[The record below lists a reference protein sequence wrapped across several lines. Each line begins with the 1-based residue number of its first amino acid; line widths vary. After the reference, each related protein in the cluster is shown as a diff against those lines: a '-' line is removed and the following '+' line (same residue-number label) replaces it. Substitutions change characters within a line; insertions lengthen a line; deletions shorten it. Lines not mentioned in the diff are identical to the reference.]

1 MSTTSDAPTKETQTE
16 LPHWIEA
23 SWPAPEGIRALTT
36 TRIGGISVGDYASMN
51 LATHVGDD
59 PSAVAANRQKLM
71 DDLELPS
78 TPVWMNQVHGTDV
91 ADEAMLCRA
100 DAITAD
106 AAYSDQP
113 DRVLA
118 VMTADCLPV
127 ALVSHDGSEF
137 ALVHAGWRG
146 LAGGVLERTIE
157 RFQAPTD
164 QIMAWLGPAIGP
176 EHFEVGAEVRDAFVE
191 AFAGD
196 AVAFRAVPGS
206 DEAGEEKFLGNLY
219 TLARARL
226 RRLGLTRFYGGDRC
240 TYAQSDLFYSH
251 RRASQHGADT
261 GRMATLIWHEA
272 AN

>member
-1 MSTTSDAPTKETQTE
+1 MSTTNETQTE
-16 LPHWIEA
+16 LPRWIEA
-23 SWPAPEGIRALTT
+23 TWPAPEGIRALTT
-36 TRIGGISVGDYASMN
+36 TRIGGVSVGDYASMN

-59 PSAVAANRQKLM
+59 PAAVAANRQKLM
-71 DDLELPS
+71 DDLALPS
-78 TPVWMNQVHGTDV
+78 MPIWMNQVHGTDV
-91 ADEAMLCRA
+91 ADESVLCRA

-157 RFQAPTD
+157 RFRAPTD

-176 EHFEVGAEVRDAFVE
+176 EHFEVGTDVRDAFVE

-196 AVAFRAVPGS
+196 AVAFRSVP
-206 DEAGEEKFLGNLY
+206 EAGQDGDEKFLANLY

-226 RRLGLTRFYGGDRC
+226 RRMGLTRFYGGDRC
-240 TYAQSDLFYSH
+240 TYAQADLFYSH
-251 RRASQHGADT
+251 RRASQQGAAT
-261 GRMATLIWHEA
+261 GRMATLIWHESV
-272 AN
+272 N

>member
-1 MSTTSDAPTKETQTE
+1 MSVTSDTSANETQTE
-16 LPHWIEA
+16 LPRWIEA

-36 TRIGGISVGDYASMN
+36 TRIGGVSVGDYASMN

-59 PSAVAANRQKLM
+59 PAAVAANRQKLM
-71 DDLELPS
+71 DELALPS
-78 TPVWMNQVHGTDV
+78 APVWMNQVHGTDV
-91 ADEAMLCRA
+91 ADEAVLCRA
-100 DAITAD
+100 DAVTAD
-106 AAYSDQP
+106 AAYSDQA

-146 LAGGVLERTIE
+146 LAGGVLERTVE

-176 EHFEVGAEVRDAFVE
+176 EHFEVGTEVRDAFVE

-196 AVAFRAVPGS
+196 AVAFRALSGPNE
-206 DEAGEEKFLGNLY
+206 DEKFLANLY

-226 RRLGLTRFYGGDRC
+226 RRMGLTRFYGGDRC
-240 TYAQSDLFYSH
+240 TYAQADLFYSH
-251 RRASQHGADT
+251 RRASQHGAAT
-261 GRMATLIWHEA
+261 GRMATLIWHEST
-272 AN
+272 N